1 MNLMSP
7 KGIGKKACLRARGP
21 FGLPNNLGPK
31 IYPNIQKKRRLKK
44 TREFMKTT
52 KGGVHCNRYDCHCTT
67 QWVKIPK
74 AI

>member
-1 MNLMSP
+1 
-7 KGIGKKACLRARGP
+7 
-21 FGLPNNLGPK
+21 
-31 IYPNIQKKRRLKK
+31 
-44 TREFMKTT
+44 MKTT